1 MTKAL
6 KSCIAIAFAMA
17 IAAPAEAQGSP
28 QKPSPQVVRESDG
41 PITSGQQSAPRLTT
55 RANSFVALPAG
66 TAIRLKL
73 EEAVSTRGNSQGD
86 TFSGRMSEAV
96 VVDGRTVI
104 PQGATVTGH
113 IVRVSEP
120 RRIAG
125 RPSIDLRP
133 ESVIFPDGQ
142 TMPIAAFVVDTNDPE
157 TLDVDDEGRI
167 KGPGREKMDNV
178 ELAAGTGVGAVAGAV
193 IGGGKGT
200 LWGALAGATVSTGHW
215 LTKRHSMTLPAGTEI
230 IVEISGPAPSDPLPQ
245 EGN

>member
-1 MTKAL
+1 MTIAL
-6 KSCIAIAFAMA
+6 KSCIAVAFA
-17 IAAPAEAQGSP
+17 IAVAVPTAAQSSP
-28 QKPSPQVVRESDG
+28 QKPSPQVVRGGDEQ
-41 PITSGQQSAPRLTT
+41 ITSGQQSAPRLTT
-55 RANSFVALPAG
+55 RSNAFVALPTG
-66 TAIRLKL
+66 TAIRMKL
-73 EEAVSTRGNSQGD
+73 EEAVSTGSNSQGD
-86 TFSGRMSEAV
+86 SFSGRVSEAV
-96 VVDGRTVI
+96 LVDGRTVI

-125 RPSIDLRP
+125 RPSIDIRP
-133 ESVIFPDGQ
+133 ESVIFPDGT
-142 TMPIAAFVVDTNDPE
+142 TMPIAAFVVDTGDPD
-157 TLDVDDEGRI
+157 TFDVDDEGRI

-178 ELAAGTGVGAVAGAV
+178 ELAAGTGVGAIAGAV

-245 EGN
+245 EGS